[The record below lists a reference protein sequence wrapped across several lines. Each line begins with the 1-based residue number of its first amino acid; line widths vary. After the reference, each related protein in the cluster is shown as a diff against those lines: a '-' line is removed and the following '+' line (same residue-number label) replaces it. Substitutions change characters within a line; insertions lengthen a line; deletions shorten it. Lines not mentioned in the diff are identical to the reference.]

1 MQPPSIFNARM
12 SFSAESRNIWNSL
25 LVSVWLGA
33 TTIESPVWTPTGS
46 MFSMQQ
52 MQMAVSLWSRITSN
66 SISL

>member
-1 MQPPSIFNARM
+1 MI
-12 SFSAESRNIWNSL
+12 FSAESRSIWNSL

-33 TTIESPVWTPTGS
+33 TTIESPVWMPTGS

-52 MQMAVSLWSRITSN
+52 MQMAVSLRSRITSY

>member
-1 MQPPSIFNARM
+1 MQPPSIFSARM
-12 SFSAESRNIWNSL
+12 IFSAESRSIWNSL

-33 TTIESPVWTPTGS
+33 TTIESPVWMPTGS

-52 MQMAVSLWSRITSN
+52 MQMAVSFESRITSY